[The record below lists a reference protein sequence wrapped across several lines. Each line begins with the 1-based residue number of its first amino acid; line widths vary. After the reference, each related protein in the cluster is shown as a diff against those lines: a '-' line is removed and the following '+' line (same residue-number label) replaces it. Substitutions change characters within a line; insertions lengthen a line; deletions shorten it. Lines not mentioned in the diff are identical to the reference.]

1 MTFPDNVRI
10 LDFQGAAYPAAY
22 TCKGV
27 GKDYPDYRQTVL
39 WEPLVSAEAGGSV
52 SLDCVMPAYKGRFR
66 VVVEGLSSTG
76 EPFRATA
83 SFDVR

>member
-1 MTFPDNVRI
+1 M
-10 LDFQGAAYPAAY
+10 AY

-39 WEPLVSAEAGGSV
+39 WEPMLNAKEGESLD
-52 SLDCVMPAYKGRFR
+52 LDCVLPAYKGRFR
-66 VVVEGLSSTG
+66 VVVEGLSSAG
-76 EPFRATA
+76 EPIRATA